1 MTTTTT
7 GLGVPTT
14 FKDLG
19 VPDDIV
25 ALLAR
30 KGIAEPFPIQAAV
43 IRDALA
49 GRDISGRAPTGSGKT
64 LAFGIP
70 MMMSVEHAKPK
81 RPRGLVLAP
90 TRELA
95 DQIQRELA
103 PLGKD
108 RSRFVGAVYG
118 GVGYGPQIQMMRR
131 GVDVLVA
138 CPGRLLDL
146 IEQRHID
153 LSEVEMVVVDEADR
167 MGDMGFMPDVK
178 KILDMTRPDRRTW
191 LFSATLDGAVAELT
205 RRYQKDPVRHE
216 VGEKSEDHG
225 NARHFFWKVGQ
236 TDRFEHTASVISAEA
251 PAIVFC
257 RTRHA
262 TDKVAKR
269 LEQLGVRAEAI
280 HGGRSQVQRTRALKA
295 FSEGRVWALVATD
308 VAARGIHV
316 TGVASVIHFDPAD
329 DAKAYLHRS
338 GRTARAG
345 APGVVLSMVTDDQ
358 TGMIRGL
365 QRSIGMS
372 APLDTPNPAG
382 LSTGGHKV
390 GNTAPRGETG
400 AARRSPNRGGGGKG
414 RSRTKAKSRH
424 QYWG

>member
-1 MTTTTT
+1 MTA
-7 GLGVPTT
+7 T
-14 FKDLG
+14 FADLG
-19 VPDDIV
+19 VPADIV

-30 KGIAEPFPIQAAV
+30 KGITEPLPIQAAV
-43 IRDALA
+43 IPDALA

-64 LAFGIP
+64 FAFGIP
-70 MMMSVEHAKPK
+70 MMLQVEKARPK
-81 RPRGLVLAP
+81 SPKALVLAP

-108 RSRFVGAVYG
+108 RSRTVGTVYG
-118 GVGYGPQIQMMRR
+118 GVGYGPQIQALRR

-146 IEQRHID
+146 IEQRHVD
-153 LSEVEMVVVDEADR
+153 LRDVAIAVVDEADR
-167 MGDMGFMPDVK
+167 MGDMGFLPDVK
-178 KILDMTRPDRRTW
+178 RILDMTRADRRTW

-205 RRYQKDPVRHE
+205 RRYQRDPVRHE
-216 VGEKSEDHG
+216 VGEKSDDHG
-225 NARHFFWKVGQ
+225 NARHFFWRVGQ
-236 TDRFEHTASVISAEA
+236 MERIDHLAKVIAASS

-262 TDKVAKR
+262 TEKVTKR
-269 LEQLGVRAEAI
+269 LVQLGVRAEAI
-280 HGGRSQVQRTRALKA
+280 HGGRSQPQRTRALAA
-295 FSEGRVWALVATD
+295 FTAGRVQALIATD

-316 TGVASVIHFDPAD
+316 DGVACVIHFDPAA

-358 TGMIRGL
+358 RSAIRGL

-372 APLDTPNPAG
+372 APLDEPDASG
-382 LSTGGHKV
+382 LSRGGHKV
-390 GNTAPRGETG
+390 GSIAPFKGGGEE
-400 AARRSPNRGGGGKG
+400 RPRSRGGVRT
-414 RSRTKAKSRH
+414 RSRSGTKHK
-424 QYWG
+424 YWS

>member
-1 MTTTTT
+1 MTTT
-7 GLGVPTT
+7 
-14 FKDLG
+14 FADLG
-19 VPDDIV
+19 VPDDII

-30 KGIAEPFPIQAAV
+30 SGITEPFPIQAAV

-70 MMMSVEHAKPK
+70 LMMTVEHARPK
-81 RPRGLVLAP
+81 RPRALILAP

-108 RSRFVGAVYG
+108 RSRSVGVVYG
-118 GVGYGPQIQMMRR
+118 GVGYGPQIQAMRR

-146 IEQRHID
+146 IEQRHVD
-153 LSEVEMVVVDEADR
+153 LSEVQIAVVDEADR
-167 MGDMGFMPDVK
+167 MADMGFLPSVK
-178 KILDMTRPDRRTW
+178 RLLDLTPASRQTL

-205 RRYQKDPVRHE
+205 RRYQRDPVRHE
-216 VGEKSEDHG
+216 VGEKSDDHG

-236 TDRFEHTASVISAEA
+236 VDRVAHTASVISASS

-262 TDKVAKR
+262 ADKVAKR

-280 HGGRSQVQRTRALKA
+280 HGGRSQAQRTRALKA
-295 FSEGRVWALVATD
+295 FSDGRVWALVATD

-316 TGVASVIHFDPAD
+316 KGVASVIHFDPAD

-390 GNTAPRGETG
+390 TNTAPRGETG

>member
-1 MTTTTT
+1 MTTS
-7 GLGVPTT
+7 
-14 FKDLG
+14 FADLG
-19 VPDDIV
+19 VPADIV

-30 KGIAEPFPIQAAV
+30 KGITEPLPIQAAV
-43 IRDALA
+43 IPDAFA

-64 LAFGIP
+64 FAFGIP
-70 MMMSVEHAKPK
+70 MMLQVEKAKPK
-81 RPRGLVLAP
+81 RPKALVLSP

-108 RSRFVGAVYG
+108 RSRTVGTVYG
-118 GVGYGPQIQMMRR
+118 GVGYGPQIQSLRR
-131 GVDVLVA
+131 GLDVLVA

-146 IEQRHID
+146 IEQRHVD
-153 LSEVEMVVVDEADR
+153 LSDVTIAIVDEADR
-167 MGDMGFMPDVK
+167 MGDMGFLPDVK
-178 KILDMTRPDRRTW
+178 RILDMTRPDRRTW

-205 RRYQKDPVRHE
+205 RRYQRDPVRHE
-216 VGEKSEDHG
+216 VGEKSDDHG
-225 NARHFFWKVGQ
+225 NARHFFWRVGQ
-236 TDRFEHTASVISAEA
+236 VERIAHTASVIAASS

-280 HGGRSQVQRTRALKA
+280 HGGRSQAQRTRALQA
-295 FSEGRVWALVATD
+295 FSAGRVQALVATD

-316 TGVASVIHFDPAD
+316 DGVACVIHFDPAD

-345 APGVVLSMVTDDQ
+345 APGVVLSMVTDEQ
-358 TGMIRGL
+358 RGAIRGL

-372 APLDTPNPAG
+372 APLGEPDPAG
-382 LSTGGHKV
+382 LRTGGHRV
-390 GNTAPRGETG
+390 GTVAPSADGRRERPAPRGSAKT
-400 AARRSPNRGGGGKG
+400 RT
-414 RSRTKAKSRH
+414 RSRTGTKHR
-424 QYWG
+424 YWG